1 MLNKVLNK
9 TNGIIVVNKPQ
20 DWTSHDCVA
29 VMRRATGIKRIGHTG
44 TLDPMATGVL
54 PICIGTATRI
64 MEYLDLDCKTYRA
77 TLKLGI
83 KTDTQDIWGEII
95 DEKSIEGISKEQ
107 IIQVINS
114 FMGEIVQIPPKYSAL
129 KVNGKKLYEYARAGQ
144 EVEIKSRKITVKD
157 IVINSID
164 GDNIDFTVT
173 CSKGTYIRTICNDIG
188 EKLGCGAA
196 MSSLVRTESGIFKI
210 EDAIDIESI
219 KSMSKEE
226 ILGRLIDTDVPLVH
240 FGKIQLDGKKAKDFV
255 NGKKLR
261 KKEINIIGESK
272 HQNMYNIYYDKEF
285 LGVAKIE
292 DGVLK
297 AHKVFNVRMQ
307 DENI

>member
-114 FMGEIVQIPPKYSAL
+114 FKGEIVQIPPKYSAL
-129 KVNGKKLYEYARAGQ
+129 KVNGKKLDR
-144 EVEIKSRKITVKD
+144 KSV
-157 IVINSID
+157 V
-164 GDNIDFTVT
+164 
-173 CSKGTYIRTICNDIG
+173 
-188 EKLGCGAA
+188 
-196 MSSLVRTESGIFKI
+196 
-210 EDAIDIESI
+210 
-219 KSMSKEE
+219 
-226 ILGRLIDTDVPLVH
+226 
-240 FGKIQLDGKKAKDFV
+240 
-255 NGKKLR
+255 
-261 KKEINIIGESK
+261 
-272 HQNMYNIYYDKEF
+272 
-285 LGVAKIE
+285 
-292 DGVLK
+292 
-297 AHKVFNVRMQ
+297 
-307 DENI
+307 